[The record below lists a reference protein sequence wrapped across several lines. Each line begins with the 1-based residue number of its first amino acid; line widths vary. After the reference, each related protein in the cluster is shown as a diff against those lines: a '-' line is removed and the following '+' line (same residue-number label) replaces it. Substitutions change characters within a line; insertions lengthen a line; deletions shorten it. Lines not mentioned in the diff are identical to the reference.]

1 MKFGGL
7 SNMRDKSDNQND
19 GKWLNRNVAAM
30 GFTSLFS
37 DASHE
42 MTTAAL
48 PSFLTELVGAASAP
62 QVLGLITGLS
72 DASSSFIKI
81 FSGWLSDRLRRRK
94 PLIILGYL
102 LTGLFVGIIGFARD
116 WIETFV
122 YRVLAWIGRGTR
134 EPPRDAL
141 LADSVDKRF
150 YGHAFGFH
158 RAMDTIGAILGPLL
172 AFLLISWLGIRNVFF
187 LSLIPGSLA
196 VLIIAIGVKE
206 TIRKLEAQK
215 GLFWHMKSLPKEFKV
230 FVFIMFVFGIAN
242 FNRTLLLLRVQEV
255 LTPLNGIIIA
265 ASVSILLYTIRNIAQ
280 ALADYGI
287 GSLSDKLGRKS
298 LLASFG
304 FFLFGIT
311 SLGFVYAT
319 DIYFFV
325 FLFVL
330 SGISAATYTA
340 LEKAYAADL
349 LPSSIRGTG
358 YGVLQTIDGIG
369 DFISSFVVG
378 TIWALISPELSFVYA
393 ALLSFVSTLLLLGM
407 MKR

>member
-1 MKFGGL
+1 VK
-7 SNMRDKSDNQND
+7 DKSNNNQETR
-19 GKWLNRNVAAM
+19 KWLNRNVAAM

-62 QVLGLITGLS
+62 QTLGLITGLS
-72 DASSSFIKI
+72 DASSSFVKT
-81 FSGWLSDRLRRRK
+81 FSGWLSDRLQKRK
-94 PLIILGYL
+94 PLVVLGYL

-122 YRVLAWIGRGTR
+122 YRVLAWMGRGTR

-141 LADSVDKRF
+141 LADSVDKKF

-158 RAMDTIGAILGPLL
+158 RAMDTVGAILGPLL
-172 AFLLISWLGIRNVFF
+172 AFLLISWLGLRNVFF
-187 LSLIPGSLA
+187 LSLIPGSVA
-196 VLIIAIGVKE
+196 VVIIAIGVKE
-206 TIRKLEAQK
+206 TIRKPQVQK
-215 GLFWHMKSLPKEFKV
+215 GFVWHVKSLPKDFKP
-230 FVFIMFVFGIAN
+230 FLFIIFIFGIAN
-242 FNRTLLLLRVQEV
+242 FNRTFLLLRVQQV

-265 ASVSILLYTIRNIAQ
+265 ASISILLYTIRNIAQ

-287 GSLSDKLGRKS
+287 GSLSDKIGRKS
-298 LLASFG
+298 LLAFFG

-311 SLGFVYAT
+311 SLGFAYAA
-319 DIYFFV
+319 DLSFFV

-330 SGISAATYTA
+330 SGISAATYTS

-393 ALLSFVSTLLLLGM
+393 AILSFASMLLLLGI

>member
-1 MKFGGL
+1 MK
-7 SNMRDKSDNQND
+7 DKSNNNQETR
-19 GKWLNRNVAAM
+19 KWLNRNVAAM

-62 QVLGLITGLS
+62 QILGLITGLS
-72 DASSSFIKI
+72 DASSGFVKT
-81 FSGWLSDRLRRRK
+81 FSGWLSDRLQRRK
-94 PLIILGYL
+94 PLVVLGYL

-116 WIETFV
+116 WIEMFV
-122 YRVLAWIGRGTR
+122 YRVLAWMGRGTR

-172 AFLLISWLGIRNVFF
+172 AFLLISWLGLRNVFF

-206 TIRKLEAQK
+206 TIRKPEAQK
-215 GLFWHMKSLPKEFKV
+215 GLFWHMKSLPKDFKV
-230 FVFIMFVFGIAN
+230 FLFIMFVFGIAN

-304 FFLFGIT
+304 FLLFGIT

-349 LPSSIRGTG
+349 LPSNVRGTG

-393 ALLSFVSTLLLLGM
+393 ALLSFASTLLLLGL

>member
-1 MKFGGL
+1 
-7 SNMRDKSDNQND
+7 MRDKSDNQND

>member
-1 MKFGGL
+1 MK
-7 SNMRDKSDNQND
+7 DKSNDNQETR
-19 GKWLNRNVAAM
+19 KWLNRNVAAM

-48 PSFLTELVGAASAP
+48 PSFLTELVGAVSAP
-62 QVLGLITGLS
+62 QILGLITGLS
-72 DASSSFIKI
+72 DASSSFVKT
-81 FSGWLSDRLRRRK
+81 FSGLLSDRLQRRK
-94 PLIILGYL
+94 PLVVLGYF

-116 WIETFV
+116 WIEMFV
-122 YRVLAWIGRGTR
+122 YRVLAWMGRGTR

-172 AFLLISWLGIRNVFF
+172 AFLLISWLGLRNVFF

-206 TIRKLEAQK
+206 TIRKPEAQK
-215 GLFWHMKSLPKEFKV
+215 GLFWHMKSLPKDFKV
-230 FVFIMFVFGIAN
+230 FLFIMFVFGIAN

-304 FFLFGIT
+304 FLLFGIT

-349 LPSSIRGTG
+349 LPSNVRGTG

-393 ALLSFVSTLLLLGM
+393 ALLSFASTLLLLGL

>member
-1 MKFGGL
+1 MK
-7 SNMRDKSDNQND
+7 DKSTNSQETR
-19 GKWLNRNVAAM
+19 KWLNRNVAAM

-62 QVLGLITGLS
+62 QILGLITGLS
-72 DASSSFIKI
+72 DASSSFVKM
-81 FSGWLSDRLRRRK
+81 FSGWLSDKLRKRK
-94 PLIILGYL
+94 PLVVLGYA

-122 YRVLAWIGRGTR
+122 YRVLAWMGRGTR

-158 RAMDTIGAILGPLL
+158 RAMDTVGAITGPLL
-172 AFLLISWLGIRNVFF
+172 AFLLVSSLGLRNVFF
-187 LSLIPGSLA
+187 LSMIPGFLA
-196 VLIIAIGVKE
+196 VLTIAIGVKE
-206 TIRKLEAQK
+206 TARKQEERK
-215 GLFWHMKSLPKEFKV
+215 GLFWHMKSLPKDFKV
-230 FVFIMFVFGIAN
+230 FLFIMFIFGIAN

-265 ASVSILLYTIRNIAQ
+265 ASISMLLYTIRNIAQ

-287 GSLSDKLGRKS
+287 GSISDRMGRKS
-298 LLASFG
+298 LLALFG

-311 SLGFVYAT
+311 SIGFIYAA
-319 DIYFFV
+319 DIYFFTL
-325 FLFVL
+325 LFIL

-349 LPSSIRGTG
+349 LPSNIRGTG
-358 YGVLQTIDGIG
+358 YGILQTIDGIG
-369 DFISSFVVG
+369 DFTSSFVVG
-378 TIWALISPELSFVYA
+378 TIWAMISPELSFVYA
-393 ALLSFVSTLLLLGM
+393 ALLSFAATLLLLGL

>member
-72 DASSSFIKI
+72 DASSSFVKT

-94 PLIILGYL
+94 PLVVLGYL

-116 WIETFV
+116 WIETFF
-122 YRVLAWIGRGTR
+122 YRVLAWMGRGTR

-158 RAMDTIGAILGPLL
+158 RAMDTLGAILGPLL
-172 AFLLISWLGIRNVFF
+172 AFLLISWLGLRNVFF

-196 VLIIAIGVKE
+196 VLVIAIGVKE
-206 TIRKLEAQK
+206 SIRKPEAQK
-215 GLFWHMKSLPKEFKV
+215 GFFWHMKSLPKDFKV
-230 FVFIMFVFGIAN
+230 FLFIMFVFGIAN

-255 LTPLNGIIIA
+255 LTPVNGIIIA

-378 TIWALISPELSFVYA
+378 TIWALVSPELSFVYA
-393 ALLSFVSTLLLLGM
+393 ALLSFTSTLLLLGL

>member
-1 MKFGGL
+1 MK
-7 SNMRDKSDNQND
+7 DKSYNNQVS
-19 GKWLNRNVAAM
+19 KWLNRNVAAM

-48 PSFLTELVGAASAP
+48 PSFLTELVGAVNAP
-62 QVLGLITGLS
+62 QILGLITGLS
-72 DASSSFIKI
+72 DASSSFVKT
-81 FSGWLSDRLRRRK
+81 FSGWLSDRLQRRK
-94 PLIILGYL
+94 PLVVLGYL
-102 LTGLFVGIIGFARD
+102 LTSLFVGIIGFARS
-116 WIETFV
+116 WIEIFV
-122 YRVLAWIGRGTR
+122 YRILAWMGRGTR

-141 LADSVDKRF
+141 LADSVDKKF

-158 RAMDTIGAILGPLL
+158 RAMDTLGAILGPLL
-172 AFLLISWLGIRNVFF
+172 TFLLISWLGLRNIFF

-206 TIRKLEAQK
+206 SIKKPETKE
-215 GLFWHMKSLPKEFKV
+215 GFFWHMKSLPKDFRI

-242 FNRTLLLLRVQEV
+242 FNRTLLLLRVQEI
-255 LTPLNGIIIA
+255 LTPLNGVIIA
-265 ASVSILLYTIRNIAQ
+265 VSASIFLYMIRNIAQ

-287 GSLSDKLGRKS
+287 GSLSDKLGRKP
-298 LLASFG
+298 LLALFG
-304 FFLFGIT
+304 FLLFGIT
-311 SLGFVYAT
+311 SLGFIYAT
-319 DIYFFV
+319 DIYFFA

-330 SGISAATYTA
+330 SGMSAATYTA

-349 LPSSIRGTG
+349 LSSNIRGTG

-369 DFISSFVVG
+369 DFISSLVVG
-378 TIWALISPELSFVYA
+378 TIWVLFSPELSFVYA
-393 ALLSFVSTLLLLGM
+393 AVLSFVSTLLLLVL

>member
-1 MKFGGL
+1 MKFKGL
-7 SNMRDKSDNQND
+7 SDMKDESNNQND

-42 MTTAAL
+42 MATAAL
-48 PSFLTELVGAASAP
+48 PSFITELVGAASAP
-62 QVLGLITGLS
+62 QILGLITGLS
-72 DASSSFIKI
+72 DASSSFVKT

-94 PLIILGYL
+94 PLVVLGYL
-102 LTGLFVGIIGFARD
+102 LTGLFVGIIGFARS
-116 WIETFV
+116 WVEIFV
-122 YRVLAWIGRGTR
+122 YRVLAWMGRGTR

-158 RAMDTIGAILGPLL
+158 RAMDTLGAILGPLL
-172 AFLLISWLGIRNVFF
+172 AFLLISWLGLRNVFF

-196 VLIIAIGVKE
+196 VLVIAIGVKE
-206 TIRKLEAQK
+206 SIRKPEAK
-215 GLFWHMKSLPKEFKV
+215 RGFFWHMKSLPKDFRV

-255 LTPLNGIIIA
+255 LTPLSGVIIA
-265 ASVSILLYTIRNIAQ
+265 VSASILLYMVRNIAQ

-298 LLASFG
+298 LLAFFG
-304 FFLFGIT
+304 FLLFGIT

-319 DIYFFV
+319 DIYFFI

-349 LPSSIRGTG
+349 LPSNIRGTG

-378 TIWALISPELSFVYA
+378 TIWAIVSPELSFVYA
-393 ALLSFVSTLLLLGM
+393 ALLSFASALLLLGL

>member
-1 MKFGGL
+1 
-7 SNMRDKSDNQND
+7 
-19 GKWLNRNVAAM
+19 
-30 GFTSLFS
+30 
-37 DASHE
+37 
-42 MTTAAL
+42 
-48 PSFLTELVGAASAP
+48 
-62 QVLGLITGLS
+62 
-72 DASSSFIKI
+72 
-81 FSGWLSDRLRRRK
+81 
-94 PLIILGYL
+94 
-102 LTGLFVGIIGFARD
+102 
-116 WIETFV
+116 
-122 YRVLAWIGRGTR
+122 
-134 EPPRDAL
+134 
-141 LADSVDKRF
+141 
-150 YGHAFGFH
+150 
-158 RAMDTIGAILGPLL
+158 
-172 AFLLISWLGIRNVFF
+172 
-187 LSLIPGSLA
+187 
-196 VLIIAIGVKE
+196 
-206 TIRKLEAQK
+206 
-215 GLFWHMKSLPKEFKV
+215 MKSLPKDFKV
-230 FVFIMFVFGIAN
+230 FLFIMFVFGIAN

-255 LTPLNGIIIA
+255 LTPLNGIIVA

-304 FFLFGIT
+304 FLLFGIT

-349 LPSSIRGTG
+349 LPSNVRGTG

-393 ALLSFVSTLLLLGM
+393 ALLSFASTLLLLGL

>member
-1 MKFGGL
+1 MK
-7 SNMRDKSDNQND
+7 DKSNNQND

-48 PSFLTELVGAASAP
+48 PSFLTELVGATSAP

-255 LTPLNGIIIA
+255 LTPVNGIIIA

-349 LPSSIRGTG
+349 LPSNVRGTG

-393 ALLSFVSTLLLLGM
+393 ALLSFASTLLLLGL

>member
-1 MKFGGL
+1 MK
-7 SNMRDKSDNQND
+7 DKSNNQND

-255 LTPLNGIIIA
+255 LTPVNGIIIA

>member
-1 MKFGGL
+1 
-7 SNMRDKSDNQND
+7 MRDKSDNQND

-215 GLFWHMKSLPKEFKV
+215 GFFWHMKSLPKEFKV

>member
-1 MKFGGL
+1 
-7 SNMRDKSDNQND
+7 
-19 GKWLNRNVAAM
+19 
-30 GFTSLFS
+30 
-37 DASHE
+37 
-42 MTTAAL
+42 
-48 PSFLTELVGAASAP
+48 
-62 QVLGLITGLS
+62 
-72 DASSSFIKI
+72 
-81 FSGWLSDRLRRRK
+81 
-94 PLIILGYL
+94 
-102 LTGLFVGIIGFARD
+102 
-116 WIETFV
+116 
-122 YRVLAWIGRGTR
+122 
-134 EPPRDAL
+134 
-141 LADSVDKRF
+141 
-150 YGHAFGFH
+150 
-158 RAMDTIGAILGPLL
+158 MDTLGAILGPLL
-172 AFLLISWLGIRNVFF
+172 AFLLISWLGLRNVFF

-206 TIRKLEAQK
+206 TIRKPEAQK
-215 GLFWHMKSLPKEFKV
+215 GFFWHMKSLPKDFKV
-230 FVFIMFVFGIAN
+230 FLFIMFVFGIAN

-304 FFLFGIT
+304 FLLFGIT

-319 DIYFFV
+319 DIYLFV

-393 ALLSFVSTLLLLGM
+393 ALLSFVSTLLLLGL

>member
-1 MKFGGL
+1 MK
-7 SNMRDKSDNQND
+7 DKPNNSLKNRR
-19 GKWLNRNVAAM
+19 WLNRNVAAM

-42 MTTAAL
+42 MTTSAL
-48 PSFLTELVGAASAP
+48 PSFLTELVGAVSAP
-62 QVLGLITGLS
+62 QILGLITGLS
-72 DASSSFIKI
+72 DASSGFVKT
-81 FSGWLSDRLRRRK
+81 FSGWLSDRLQRRK
-94 PLIILGYL
+94 PLVVLGYL

-122 YRVLAWIGRGTR
+122 YRVLAWMGRGTR

-158 RAMDTIGAILGPLL
+158 RAMDTVGAILGPLL
-172 AFLLISWLGIRNVFF
+172 TFLLISWLGPRNVFF
-187 LSLIPGSLA
+187 LSLIPGSIA
-196 VLIIAIGVKE
+196 VLIIVIGVKE
-206 TIRKLEAQK
+206 TVRKPEAQK
-215 GLFWHMKSLPKEFKV
+215 GLFWHMKSLPGDFKV
-230 FVFIMFVFGIAN
+230 FLFIMFVFGIAN

-298 LLASFG
+298 LLAFFG
-304 FFLFGIT
+304 FLLFGIT
-311 SLGFVYAT
+311 SLGFVYAI

-349 LPSSIRGTG
+349 LPSSMRGTG

-393 ALLSFVSTLLLLGM
+393 ALLSFASMLLLLGL

>member
-1 MKFGGL
+1 MK
-7 SNMRDKSDNQND
+7 DKSNNNQETR
-19 GKWLNRNVAAM
+19 KWLNRNVAAM

-62 QVLGLITGLS
+62 QILGLITGLS
-72 DASSSFIKI
+72 DASSGFVKT
-81 FSGWLSDRLRRRK
+81 FSGWLSDRLQRRK
-94 PLIILGYL
+94 PLVVLGYL

-116 WIETFV
+116 WIEMFV
-122 YRVLAWIGRGTR
+122 YRVLAWMGRGTR

-172 AFLLISWLGIRNVFF
+172 AFLLISWLGLRNVFF

-206 TIRKLEAQK
+206 TIRKPEAQK
-215 GLFWHMKSLPKEFKV
+215 GLFWHMKSLPKYFKV
-230 FVFIMFVFGIAN
+230 FLFIMFVFGIAN

-304 FFLFGIT
+304 FLLFGIT

-349 LPSSIRGTG
+349 LPSNVRGTG

-393 ALLSFVSTLLLLGM
+393 ALLSFASTLLLLGL

>member
-1 MKFGGL
+1 MK
-7 SNMRDKSDNQND
+7 DKSTNSQETR
-19 GKWLNRNVAAM
+19 KWLNRNVAAM

-62 QVLGLITGLS
+62 QILGLITGLS
-72 DASSSFIKI
+72 DASSSFVKM
-81 FSGWLSDRLRRRK
+81 FSGWLSDKLRKRK
-94 PLIILGYL
+94 PLVVLGYV

-122 YRVLAWIGRGTR
+122 YRVLAWMGRGTR

-158 RAMDTIGAILGPLL
+158 RAMDTVGAITGPLL
-172 AFLLISWLGIRNVFF
+172 AFLLVSSLGLRNVFF
-187 LSLIPGSLA
+187 LSMIPGFLA
-196 VLIIAIGVKE
+196 VLTIAIGVKE
-206 TIRKLEAQK
+206 TARKQEERK
-215 GLFWHMKSLPKEFKV
+215 GLFWHMKSLPKDFKV
-230 FVFIMFVFGIAN
+230 FLFIMFIFGIAN

-265 ASVSILLYTIRNIAQ
+265 ASISMLLYTIRNIAQ

-287 GSLSDKLGRKS
+287 GSISDRMGRKS
-298 LLASFG
+298 LLALFG

-311 SLGFVYAT
+311 SIGFIYAA
-319 DIYFFV
+319 DIYFFTL
-325 FLFVL
+325 LFIL

-349 LPSSIRGTG
+349 LPSNIRGTG
-358 YGVLQTIDGIG
+358 YGILQTIDGIG
-369 DFISSFVVG
+369 DFTSSFVVG
-378 TIWALISPELSFVYA
+378 TIWAMISPELSFVYA
-393 ALLSFVSTLLLLGM
+393 ALLSFAATLLLLGL

>member
-1 MKFGGL
+1 MKAK
-7 SNMRDKSDNQND
+7 SNNNQETR
-19 GKWLNRNVAAM
+19 KWLNRNVAAM

-62 QVLGLITGLS
+62 QILGLITGLS
-72 DASSSFIKI
+72 DASSGFVKT
-81 FSGWLSDRLRRRK
+81 FSGWLSDRLQRRK
-94 PLIILGYL
+94 PLVVLGYL

-116 WIETFV
+116 WIEMFV
-122 YRVLAWIGRGTR
+122 YRVLAWMGRGTR

-172 AFLLISWLGIRNVFF
+172 AFLLISWLGLRNVFF

-206 TIRKLEAQK
+206 TIRKPEAQK
-215 GLFWHMKSLPKEFKV
+215 GLFWHMKSLPKDFKV
-230 FVFIMFVFGIAN
+230 FLFIMFVFGIAN

-304 FFLFGIT
+304 FLLFGIT

-349 LPSSIRGTG
+349 LPSNVRGTG

-393 ALLSFVSTLLLLGM
+393 ALLSFASTLLLLGL